1 MSVIPAPLPNASDT
15 RRGAMS
21 AADKEKLD
29 LYPADPSSLGGGV
42 DTLDPVGSSPNAN
55 GATIDGDTLT
65 LQPADETHPGAL
77 TPAAQTIGGAKTFA
91 ALLTAAAGVVTSLV
105 RAVTATLVLRSS
117 LGANSTDVAVR
128 LGTEVSD
135 GGTHASAKLVQIGT
149 GIGGTFVESFYALK
163 GGVLVGQ
170 SAAVLRMNGT
180 DGAQLDFGSTCRV
193 RMGSTTAELRAG
205 SGAAS
210 VFSFASTNC
219 ARSGSAN
226 ASTGSTTRLHTFA
239 DGMGSTPSDK
249 ACVTTAGEFE
259 SLVAGAGVVLR
270 SPNGTRYRIT
280 VDNAGALSVAAA

>member
-1 MSVIPAPLPNASDT
+1 MTPTPPPDATPSQ
-15 RRGAMS
+15 RGLMS
-21 AADKEKLD
+21 AADAAKLAA
-29 LYPADPSSLGGGV
+29 YPDDPSSLGGGV

-65 LQPADETHPGAL
+65 LQPADETHPGVV
-77 TPAAQTIGGAKTFA
+77 TQGPTAQTFGGPKTFA
-91 ALLTAAAGVVTSLV
+91 ALLTATLGVVTNLV

-117 LGANSTDVAVR
+117 LGANSSDVAVR

-149 GIGGTFVESFYALK
+149 GIGGTFVESFYFSK
-163 GGVLVGQ
+163 GGILVGQ
-170 SAAVLRMNGT
+170 SAAVLRLNGT

-259 SLVAGAGVVLR
+259 SLVNGAGVVLK